1 MNRLLNIIVALMVG
15 TTAIAEP
22 LTDNT
27 SKDVTTKATKQKAKA
42 EKKKKNKEANDAQN
56 EVTEA
61 GTIYIY
67 GVAYSPMDSVV
78 YVTDELMLKDAQT
91 YRKSKF
97 LYGREELSKQLKT
110 HLAQKGERDRICSVT
125 FASTVKELD
134 KAYAKQMKK
143 LKKNGFLIKS
153 VGQNEFR
160 FTTIRWE

>member
-1 MNRLLNIIVALMVG
+1 
-15 TTAIAEP
+15 
-22 LTDNT
+22 
-27 SKDVTTKATKQKAKA
+27 
-42 EKKKKNKEANDAQN
+42 
-56 EVTEA
+56 
-61 GTIYIY
+61 
-67 GVAYSPMDSVV
+67 MDSMV

-134 KAYAKQMKK
+134 KEYAKQMKK